1 MKIEKI
7 ELEEHLSTANGE
19 EYWMAVTVSYYGTIR
34 TIKRLV
40 LLDSKAD
47 SIEDI
52 NLLVFIQRHEIE
64 EHLKYIEKN
73 EIKELLNDILF

>member
-19 EYWMAVTVSYYGTIR
+19 EYWMAVTVSYFGTIR
-34 TIKRLV
+34 TVKRLV
-40 LLDSKAD
+40 LLDGKAET
-47 SIEDI
+47 IEDI

-64 EHLKYIEKN
+64 EHLKHIEKN
-73 EIKELLNDILF
+73 EIKELLNDILS

>member
-7 ELEEHLSTANGE
+7 ELEEHLSTTHGE
-19 EYWMAVTVSYYGTIR
+19 EYWMSVTVSYYGIIR

-40 LLDSKAD
+40 LLDRKAD

-52 NLLVFIQRHEIE
+52 NLLVFIQRYEIE
-64 EHLKYIEKN
+64 EHLKHIEKN
-73 EIKELLNDILF
+73 EIKELLDDILF